1 METNVTY
8 NEHHPFIKL
17 LQHYFNGT
25 GWISYVVIVLFFLY
39 TVFREKVE

>member
-1 METNVTY
+1 METNVPY
-8 NEHHPFIKL
+8 NENHPFIKW

-39 TVFREKVE
+39 TESSEKK